1 MIILLVAVVWFFVIV
16 CLRIAGQKRVGFFA
30 GRFVLPEKE
39 TLQSFNEVEEK
50 GGVEVVME
58 KEQAPDDD
66 DNYIKE
72 SIPVDETSGAFNE
85 GSVKAHADKK
95 FKRKVFAVRALF
107 IMSGIIVIV
116 SGCLFYGKGVASF
129 KTSLNEVRSGIDVS
143 SSRSSSLSGV
153 INCSLY

>member
-1 MIILLVAVVWFFVIV
+1 M
-16 CLRIAGQKRVGFFA
+16 
-30 GRFVLPEKE
+30 
-39 TLQSFNEVEEK
+39 QSFNEVEEK

-85 GSVKAHADKK
+85 GKVNAHADKK

-143 SSRSSSLSGV
+143 
-153 INCSLY
+153 